1 MLFLLSP
8 ADVAFDGSGNKY
20 EADLGHQAIIKYD
33 SAGQYITHWS
43 LFNAISIAVNL
54 STNQIY
60 AGLVNNEVHIFDDR
74 GNALHTFG
82 NHGTGDGEFDGIKDI
97 AIDDIYIYIADRSNH
112 RVQIFNKTDRSFL
125 TSVGGHGTGDGE
137 LKNPSGLTVG
147 SGRQLYVADTDNN
160 RIQLFTFDSGTS
172 RWSYHSQFNL
182 ANPQSLYLN
191 ETTGGSNMLYVFHPA
206 LSNKWSSVP
215 VTGHDLDPVD
225 ATSITTN
232 SLESKV
238 FTGHLNAKMAW
249 NPVEEQLYASDRSI
263 IVRIDDEFKRSNWI
277 GVSLDQFNA
286 PGGIAVDRSGKIYI
300 TDTYQQRI
308 LTYAQDGSFL
318 DSWGK
323 IGSGDGEFF
332 QPRGIAVD
340 SAGNIYVADTENYR
354 IQKFRPDGT
363 FDKKWGE
370 RGIGDGK
377 FMEIKALVIDDADNV
392 YVASWKTVQKF
403 DKHGNHLH
411 TFGDH
416 HCGTTGHAPCTD
428 NGKLQSSG
436 G

>member
-238 FTGHLNAKMAW
+238 FIGKCLANQKELKTMAYPNSTLSFEQMLLQFMSEQDPMLSMLQWLCKQLMEAELAAKINAQVK
-249 NPVEEQLYASDRSI
+249 
-263 IVRIDDEFKRSNWI
+263 
-277 GVSLDQFNA
+277 QF
-286 PGGIAVDRSGKIYI
+286 GLTLKSVTSFDSGNVLLRYE
-300 TDTYQQRI
+300 
-308 LTYAQDGSFL
+308 L
-318 DSWGK
+318 
-323 IGSGDGEFF
+323 
-332 QPRGIAVD
+332 
-340 SAGNIYVADTENYR
+340 
-354 IQKFRPDGT
+354 
-363 FDKKWGE
+363 KK
-370 RGIGDGK
+370 
-377 FMEIKALVIDDADNV
+377 
-392 YVASWKTVQKF
+392 
-403 DKHGNHLH
+403 
-411 TFGDH
+411 
-416 HCGTTGHAPCTD
+416 
-428 NGKLQSSG
+428 
-436 G
+436 